1 MSVHILQPC
10 ENFEEFL
17 MLLHSK
23 TVNPKCCTND
33 VMLME
38 FISKGTRLI
47 GVIIQ

>member
-1 MSVHILQPC
+1 MSVYILQPC

-17 MLLHSK
+17 MLLRSK

-33 VMLME
+33 VMMME